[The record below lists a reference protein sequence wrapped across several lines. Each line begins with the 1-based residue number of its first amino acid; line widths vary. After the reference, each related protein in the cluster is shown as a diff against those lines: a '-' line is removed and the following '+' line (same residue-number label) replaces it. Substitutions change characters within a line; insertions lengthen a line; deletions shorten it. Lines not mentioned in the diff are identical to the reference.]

1 MKSLQEKNGKR
12 LLLRAWNLLHAV
24 EKRKVA
30 LIAIVQM
37 LLGFLDLI
45 AIAIISVIA
54 TISVTGFGVSGSNV
68 RANQVLEF
76 LRIQD
81 FSLQNQVALLGS
93 LAFLALILR
102 TGCTAYFTRKITRY
116 LSYKGAELSARA
128 ITQTFEYPIL
138 ELQKKSQQ
146 DTLFSITSAPMYLF
160 VGVIGSLVTVVSDAS
175 LLFLII
181 CGLMVVDFVSTLFTF
196 LILGTCS
203 YLVYRM
209 LRIQA
214 RDLGQKA
221 TLLNVTSNSK
231 ILEVLDSYRFLKVR
245 NGTTFMSEGI
255 EKLRLENGLVIGK
268 IQFMPHISKYYV
280 EIALIFFAFGLAT
293 AQFLFEDANKAISTL
308 AVFFLAGSRI
318 APAALRI
325 QQGALSIRN
334 NLGITHSSL
343 TFLEDLEK
351 NKKLVVNSLNYP
363 FEVDPKGSLI
373 NGELSL
379 TNISFKYPNSQ
390 SLALENIS
398 FSISSG
404 SFNAIVGHSGSG
416 KSTLADIMLGILEPQ
431 DGKVLISGVTPI
443 EAIKRSPGSIAY
455 VPQSISLTSGTI
467 QENVIWGYEKSSF
480 EDNAIWQAI
489 QIASLEEWVE
499 GLPDGIHTHI
509 GDKGLRLS
517 GGQRQRLGIARAM
530 ITNPKILILDE
541 ATSSLDAT
549 TEAEISAALRNLRG
563 NVTLIV
569 IAHRLSTI
577 KLSDQVLYMSSG
589 RLVDSGLFQEVR
601 DRNPEFDSQALLMGL

>member
-1 MKSLQEKNGKR
+1 MKSFQEENGKR
-12 LLLRAWNLLHAV
+12 LLLRVWNLLHAV

-81 FSLQNQVALLGS
+81 FTLQNQVALLGS

-102 TGCTAYFTRKITRY
+102 TGCTAYFTRKIIRY

-128 ITQTFEYPIL
+128 VTQTFEYPIL

-160 VGVIGSLVTVVSDAS
+160 VGIIGSLVTVVSDAS

-214 RDLGQKA
+214 RDLGQEV
-221 TLLNVTSNSK
+221 TLLNVASNSK

-245 NGTTFMSEGI
+245 NRTKFMSEGI
-255 EKLRLENGLVIGK
+255 EKLRLENGLVMGK

-280 EIALIFFAFGLAT
+280 EIALIVFAFGLAT

-334 NLGITHSSL
+334 NLGITYSSL
-343 TFLEDLEK
+343 AFLEDLEK

-379 TNISFKYPNSQ
+379 TNISFRYPNSQ

-431 DGKVLISGVTPI
+431 DGKVSISGVTPI

-480 EDNAIWQAI
+480 EDNAIWQAL

-499 GLPDGIHTHI
+499 SLPDGIHTHI
-509 GDKGLRLS
+509 GDNGLRLS

-549 TEAEISAALRNLRG
+549 TEAEISAALRNLHG

>member
-1 MKSLQEKNGKR
+1 MKSFQEETGKR
-12 LLLRAWNLLHAV
+12 PLLRVWNLLHAV

-102 TGCTAYFTRKITRY
+102 TGYTAYFTRKITRY

-214 RDLGQKA
+214 RDLGQKV

-255 EKLRLENGLVIGK
+255 EKLRLENGLVMGK

-280 EIALIFFAFGLAT
+280 EIALIVFAFGLAT

-343 TFLEDLEK
+343 AFLEDLEK

-363 FEVDPKGSLI
+363 FGVDPKGSLI

-390 SLALENIS
+390 SLALEDIS

-509 GDKGLRLS
+509 GDKGLKLS

-530 ITNPKILILDE
+530 ITNPKLLILDE

>member
-1 MKSLQEKNGKR
+1 MKSFQEENGKR
-12 LLLRAWNLLHAV
+12 LLLRVWNLLHAA

-54 TISVTGFGVSGSNV
+54 TISVTGFGVSGTNV
-68 RANQVLEF
+68 RANQVLAF

-214 RDLGQKA
+214 RDFGQKA

-245 NGTTFMSEGI
+245 NGTKFMSEDI
-255 EKLRLENGLVIGK
+255 EKLRLENGLVMGK

-280 EIALIFFAFGLAT
+280 EIALIVFAFGLAT
-293 AQFLFEDANKAISTL
+293 AQFLFEDANRAISTL

-343 TFLEDLEK
+343 AFLEDLEK

-499 GLPDGIHTHI
+499 SLPDGIHTHI

-530 ITNPKILILDE
+530 ITNPKLLILDE